1 MAALSEIYIKKET
14 LETLLGVLN
23 KKSGNDAKGIKV
35 TISLNDTGDNYGQ
48 NVSAYVSQTTEQRAE
63 KKPRFF
69 IGNGKTF
76 WTKGETPVPIKAEQ
90 ATTTPQTAAPLPN
103 TEDKFPF

>member
-14 LETLLGVLN
+14 LEKIVEVLS
-23 KKSGNDAKGIKV
+23 KKNGNDAKGIKV

-48 NVSAYVSQTTEQRAE
+48 NVSAYISQTAEQRAE
-63 KKPRFF
+63 KKPKFF

-76 WTKGETPVPIKAEQ
+76 WTKGETPVPTKEEKPIT
-90 ATTTPQTAAPLPN
+90 TTTPAPQEDGLP
-103 TEDKFPF
+103 F